1 MKNSEKW
8 LSTRFLYKRD
18 TQLFAEIEVIELDP
32 TQYKFVIH
40 PTPFGAGESPYMQH
54 GPLDSAQL
62 PSDFEDI
69 NRVYS
74 KQLDCLRAATRLVSS
89 IGSAHKFEKRK
100 VYSSN

>member
-32 TQYKFVIH
+32 THYKFVIH
-40 PTPFGAGESPYMQH
+40 PTPVGAEESPYMQQ
-54 GPLDSAQL
+54 GPLDSVHL
-62 PSDFEDI
+62 PSVFEDVS
-69 NRVYS
+69 RVYS

-89 IGSAHKFEKRK
+89 ME
-100 VYSSN
+100 SSRFSFH